1 MRLSKHWPLTTPASQ
16 QTESQ
21 PREKRGD
28 LREMKNDMR
37 YVLLGV
43 SVMLMAACSD
53 DREPAKPTV
62 DIAAGRDIAE
72 ASCTDC
78 HGMDG
83 RGAKDTIPNLAAQP
97 AGYLAESLH
106 AYKEGRRHHAAL
118 RSLTSDMS
126 DADIRNIAGYYSS
139 LPALPAADTTVA
151 PEASASSYHEGEQV
165 ASVCAECHGANGYSH
180 EPGIPSLAGQQPAYL
195 IVSTQEYA
203 KGSRGHVEKE
213 AMLRGLAQI
222 DIEKMAMYFAAQL
235 PPVREPPPF
244 GDAQRG
250 ELLSTDCSACHGARG
265 ISQNPLVPSLAGQ
278 EPVYLVNAIK
288 SYRDHERQHDDMIA
302 DNSDSEI
309 EDIAAYYSVQQ
320 TETAAEEN
328 MALQELVA
336 RCDRCHG
343 PALGESRMGGI
354 PALSG
359 QNREYLVK
367 VMQAYREDDRDS
379 SLMHRMSANYSD
391 ETIEALAGYY
401 SSLPAN

>member
-1 MRLSKHWPLTTPASQ
+1 MRK
-16 QTESQ
+16 
-21 PREKRGD
+21 
-28 LREMKNDMR
+28 
-37 YVLLGV
+37 VLLGV
-43 SVMLMAACSD
+43 SVMLLAACSD
-53 DREPAKPTV
+53 ESEPPKPTA
-62 DIAAGRDIAE
+62 DIAAGRDIAA
-72 ASCTDC
+72 ASCIDC

-97 AGYLAESLH
+97 AGYLAECLH

-118 RSLTSDMS
+118 ESLTSGMS

-139 LPALPAADTTVA
+139 LPALPAADTTLA
-151 PEASASSYHEGEQV
+151 PTAGGSSYHEGEQV
-165 ASVCAECHGANGYSH
+165 SAVCAECHGANGYSR

-195 IVSTQEYA
+195 VVSTQEYA
-203 KGSRGHVEKE
+203 QGSRGHVEKE
-213 AMLRGLAQI
+213 AMLRGLAQV

-250 ELLSTDCSACHGARG
+250 EPLSTACGECHGARG

-288 SYRDHERQHDDMIA
+288 SYRDRERQHDDMIA
-302 DNSDSEI
+302 HNSDSEI
-309 EDIAAYYSVQQ
+309 DDIAAYYSVQQ
-320 TETAAEEN
+320 TEAAADEH
-328 MALQELVA
+328 MELPEMVA
-336 RCDRCHG
+336 SCDRCHG

-359 QNREYLVK
+359 QNREYLVRA
-367 VMQAYREDDRDS
+367 MQTYREADRDS
-379 SLMHRMSANYSD
+379 SLMHRMSAHYSD

-401 SSLPAN
+401 ADLPAN